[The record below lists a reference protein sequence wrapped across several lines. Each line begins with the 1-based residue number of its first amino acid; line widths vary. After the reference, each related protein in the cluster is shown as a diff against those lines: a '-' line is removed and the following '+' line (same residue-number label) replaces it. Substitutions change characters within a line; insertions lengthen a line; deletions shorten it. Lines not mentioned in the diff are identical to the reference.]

1 MNKRILV
8 LAALYAAGGSAAS
21 ELAVYGVM
29 DVGISHDRG
38 GSNGDATRVTSG
50 MATQSRW
57 GFKGSEDLGDGLSA
71 FFVLE
76 GGIHA
81 DTGIPTQNGTLFGR
95 TSIVG
100 LRGKAGAVSIGV
112 QDTPLFTTL
121 NTVIDPLRN
130 GIGRSNNLMPP
141 GGFRAGNSIL
151 VRSSQWHGISADAM
165 LVAGEAVG
173 NSAIGRQFGGSI
185 GYGNGPLTVRLALHH
200 RSNVSVT
207 APDAGAARNWL
218 LGANIDLQ
226 LAKVYAGYGV
236 NRGLN
241 SSPLNSAGAPFGGV
255 APVPSSASNDA
266 FLGVSVP
273 RGAWT
278 YIATVVHKN
287 DRTRFD
293 QDALQTALYAAYAF
307 SKRTDVYAAHVL
319 IHNSNGA
326 GYTAGNSEEAG
337 TGNRQLA
344 LGLRHR
350 F

>member
-1 MNKRILV
+1 MKRIIA
-8 LAALYAAGGSAAS
+8 LAALCAAGSSAAS
-21 ELAVYGVM
+21 DIAFYGVM
-29 DVGISHDRG
+29 DVGISQDRG
-38 GSNGDATRVTSG
+38 GINGVSTRVTSG

-71 FFVLE
+71 FFVIE

-81 DTGIPTQNGTLFGR
+81 DTGVPTQNGTLFGR

-100 LRGKAGAVSIGV
+100 LRGKAGAVSVGL

-151 VRSSQWHGISADAM
+151 YRSNSWNGFSGDAM
-165 LVAGEAVG
+165 VVAGEAAG
-173 NSAIGRQFGGSI
+173 NSSIGRQFGGSF
-185 GYGNGPLTVRLALHH
+185 GYSNGPLNVRLALHN
-200 RSNVSVT
+200 RSNVTAT
-207 APDAGAARNWL
+207 APDAPSARNWL
-218 LGANIDLQ
+218 LGANVDWQVVKL
-226 LAKVYAGYGV
+226 YAGYGV
-236 NRGLN
+236 NRGPN

-255 APVPSSASNDA
+255 APVASSSSNDV
-266 FLGVSVP
+266 LVGVSVP

-278 YIATVVHKN
+278 YIATVVHKD

-307 SKRTDVYAAHVL
+307 SRRTDVYAAHVL
-319 IHNSNGA
+319 IHNRNGA
-326 GYTAGNSEEAG
+326 GHTAGNSEEPG

-344 LGLRHR
+344 IGLRHR